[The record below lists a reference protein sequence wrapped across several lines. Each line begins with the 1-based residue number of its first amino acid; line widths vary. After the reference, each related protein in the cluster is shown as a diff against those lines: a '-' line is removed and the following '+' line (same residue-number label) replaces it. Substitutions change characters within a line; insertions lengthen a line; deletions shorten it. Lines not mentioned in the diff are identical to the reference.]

1 MSHRTCHVLSC
12 LVLTCS
18 QTTGRRE
25 GGGYVAVPLPRW
37 TMQQHGRVGTGGLQ
51 PNISLTRFVIIHSFH
66 SIPFLVD
73 LSVFF
78 LVLFSLFPFLVLCLL
93 QVVLL
98 QFLMA
103 LLPSPT
109 PSPAAALHS
118 SLLSSS
124 LSLFMLY
131 AHSLPS
137 WRGTLPYSFSP
148 HTCHTCTCTY
158 FTYLLFSFLKKLSMC
173 PLITTYTWSML
184 ELGTQVCNTQ
194 GCPQTVPY
202 HCGK

>member
-25 GGGYVAVPLPRW
+25 GGVCCCAVATLDHATARKGGYRGAPTKHFSHPLC
-37 TMQQHGRVGTGGLQ
+37 H
-51 PNISLTRFVIIHSFH
+51 HSFIH

-103 LLPSPT
+103 LPPSPT